1 MLSLFKKLA
10 FTLMLFSNVLSQ
22 AFAQGEPLT
31 IAITDYDPPFV
42 MQGANQQLFG
52 YDISLMHEICKTI
65 KRSCTFQK
73 TTFDRILPMVA
84 NKQVDVGIS
93 SISITA
99 DRAQIVLF
107 SIPYM
112 LSKGAFITTASN
124 PTKTLSPESL
134 KNKKVGIIKGSIFA
148 NEVNAL
154 NVGQLNFIGFKDQ
167 HSMIDSLAQGNIN
180 YAIIDSPSAV
190 FWVNHSSG
198 ILKTIGEPFNVGYGY
213 GIAMERT
220 NNELLQQINAA
231 INQLQDS
238 GRLAKLY
245 RKFFEL

>member
-10 FTLMLFSNVLSQ
+10 FTLILFCSVIAQ
-22 AFAQGEPLT
+22 AFTQGEPLT

-73 TTFDRILPMVA
+73 TTFARILPMVA

-99 DRAQIVLF
+99 DRAQFVLF

-112 LSKGAFITTASN
+112 LSQGAFITTASN
-124 PTKTLSPESL
+124 SAKTLSPDTL
-134 KNKKVGIIKGSIFA
+134 KNKKVGIIKGTIFA
-148 NEVNAL
+148 TEVKAL
-154 NVGQLNFIGFKDQ
+154 NIGQLNFVEFDDQ
-167 HSMIDSLAQGNIN
+167 HTMIDNLAQGNIN
-180 YAIIDSPSAV
+180 YAIIDSPSVV

-198 ILKTIGEPFNVGYGY
+198 ILKTIDKPFNVGFGY
-213 GIAMERT
+213 GIAIERT
-220 NNELLQQINAA
+220 NNELLQQINTA
-231 INQLQDS
+231 IKQLQDS
-238 GRLAKLY
+238 GRLAKLH